1 MPSPTLPPA
10 SLFETAALD
19 WAGLGSMSCIVGAV
33 LLANSILFR
42 HPRRLVEEY
51 FAGRPKRLHSIHD
64 YIFNRVQVHVGF
76 LFLVAGF
83 AAQLFA
89 HYQPAP
95 SEPPRFPL
103 IGVCLLLVVVVAL
116 EALGWW
122 WSKRLFRKYVRRYLA
137 QHPLDFETD
146 TRLAREV
153 GDLFDVQ
160 SAAEDTVQSYVARLR
175 LELGLPAPGRVP
187 PAAREKLTELAD
199 DE

>member
-1 MPSPTLPPA
+1 MP
-10 SLFETAALD
+10 TAASSLVLESPPFD
-19 WAGLGSMSCIVGAV
+19 WSGLGLCSCIVGAL
-33 LLANSILFR
+33 LLANAILFR
-42 HPRRLVEEY
+42 HPRRLVDEY

-76 LFLVAGF
+76 LFLIAGF
-83 AAQLFA
+83 GALLWA
-89 HYQPAP
+89 HYQPPAAVA
-95 SEPPRFPL
+95 PRFPVVG
-103 IGVCLLLVVVVAL
+103 IGVLLVSVLAC

-122 WSKRLFRKYVRRYLA
+122 WSKRLFRKYVRRYLL
-137 QHPLDFETD
+137 QNPLDFETD

-175 LELGLPAPGRVP
+175 ADLGLPLPGRGASSGRDAEP
-187 PAAREKLTELAD
+187 SFAD

>member
-1 MPSPTLPPA
+1 MPSLSPLSP
-10 SLFETAALD
+10 SLLETAALD
-19 WAGLGSMSCIVGAV
+19 WAGLGLISCIVGAV

-83 AAQLFA
+83 AAQLYA
-89 HYQPAP
+89 HYLPP
-95 SEPPRFPL
+95 SDEPPRFPL
-103 IGVCLLLVVVVAL
+103 IGVGVLLVLVVLL
-116 EALGWW
+116 EAFGWW

-187 PAAREKLTELAD
+187 HAAREKMPELGD
-199 DE
+199 DD

>member
-1 MPSPTLPPA
+1 MPSALP
-10 SLFETAALD
+10 SLPSLAEPAALD

-89 HYQPAP
+89 HYPPPTSA
-95 SEPPRFPL
+95 PPRFPL
-103 IGVCLLLVVVVAL
+103 IGLGALLVLVVAL

-175 LELGLPAPGRVP
+175 LELGLPAPGRAA
-187 PAAREKLTELAD
+187 PAAREKLAELAD
-199 DE
+199 DD